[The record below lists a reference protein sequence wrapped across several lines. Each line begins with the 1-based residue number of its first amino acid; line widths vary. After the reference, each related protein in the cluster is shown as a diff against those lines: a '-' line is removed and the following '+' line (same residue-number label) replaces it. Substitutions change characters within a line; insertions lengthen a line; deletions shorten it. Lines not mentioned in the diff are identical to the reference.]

1 MSVGR
6 KEGSRVTVALLAGQV
21 SSFAASA
28 RAPDCDSPKLFW
40 VFVVYRYAQH
50 DGAATAAVNTP
61 WN

>member
-1 MSVGR
+1 MCWVGR
-6 KEGSRVTVALLAGQV
+6 KEGSRVTVAQLAGQV
-21 SSFAASA
+21 RSFAASA
-28 RAPDCDSPKLFW
+28 CDSPKLFW